1 MYNITIIR
9 ILTLLAFDCLRLNPL
24 PWSRCSRTCDAI
36 NARHRN
42 IDKSPD
48 PPAASTPS
56 QEGGALHPT
65 TWRPSCDL
73 TSSSP
78 AHSETPFTATCT
90 HTSALT
96 YSAEALC
103 TTASMA
109 NINWRTINIDALDPD
124 SPANFDLSSL
134 TPAVEPVSTADVQN
148 TAQQIRQ
155 LLRGGDNEGALQG
168 ALEAPPYGADDKGK
182 EAYLAI
188 VLEVL
193 QSIRQAEIAQM
204 LSRIY
209 SAPGGSEALDVLM
222 KYIYKGMAQAA
233 PASNARNVT
242 PQATGFSQVHSRGGG
257 EGGGQAMS
265 VLLSWHEK
273 LVEVAGPGSIVRVMT
288 DRRTV

>member
-1 MYNITIIR
+1 
-9 ILTLLAFDCLRLNPL
+9 
-24 PWSRCSRTCDAI
+24 
-36 NARHRN
+36 
-42 IDKSPD
+42 
-48 PPAASTPS
+48 
-56 QEGGALHPT
+56 
-65 TWRPSCDL
+65 
-73 TSSSP
+73 
-78 AHSETPFTATCT
+78 
-90 HTSALT
+90 
-96 YSAEALC
+96 
-103 TTASMA
+103 MA

-134 TPAVEPVSTADVQN
+134 TPAVEPIATADVQN
-148 TAQQIRQ
+148 TSQQIRQ

-168 ALEAPPYGADDKGK
+168 ALESAPYGADDKGK
-182 EAYLAI
+182 EIYLAI

-193 QSIRQAEIAQM
+193 QSIRQAEIAQL

-209 SAPGGSEALDVLM
+209 SAPGGTEALDVLM

-233 PASNARNVT
+233 PASSARNIT